1 CFKTRIR
8 GNMTIVL
15 IENISLGGVIFMK
28 PFIKE
33 YENDETLQEDIKKI
47 SAKNEK
53 DEDIY
58 VISHDD
64 DRTKRIAKNTGIN
77 TVGAS
82 EKGVGDAVKAPV
94 EKKGDELRSKLQNIG
109 FDEAEAKNY
118 EAEMDNGKVF
128 LIVTNNENVEQYL
141 V

>member
-1 CFKTRIR
+1 
-8 GNMTIVL
+8 
-15 IENISLGGVIFMK
+15 MK

-47 SAKNEK
+47 SAKNVK

-82 EKGVGDAVKAPV
+82 EMGVGDAVKAPF

-118 EAEMDNGKVF
+118 EAEMDKGKVF

>member
-1 CFKTRIR
+1 
-8 GNMTIVL
+8 MTIVL

-47 SAKNEK
+47 SAKNVK

-82 EKGVGDAVKAPV
+82 EMGVGDAVKAPF

-118 EAEMDNGKVF
+118 EAEMDKGKVF